1 MKSLDNPLAALIW
14 AIRFLCRHV
23 LYLGIVIPLVLVA
36 AFYLGPRIIALCGA
50 WFDPLTLVEPIAVS
64 DDFRHRGYTDQTL
77 QHVLVDTLSD
87 LRKEAESVT
96 PANDTEHV
104 LSEFKLPDITVPGT
118 GLSIRPL
125 IEFARTL
132 LKRDSSVYGT
142 VVGTPTSFAMMLTLR
157 DPDGRTVALGNGM
170 SPEAAA
176 QADASSE
183 SQALTHALRQ
193 AAMTILQHQSPLL
206 YASYLTQMEQK
217 RCLRGDAG
225 GAGGAGDAPCQF
237 DEMRERF
244 EQLAAGSGRDASG
257 ASKEDAAWALLAL
270 SKLDTYARDYEG
282 SIRHARRIV
291 DMSGELHAW
300 KKVRPWAYYNWG
312 VALADMGCY
321 QHAAE
326 VLERAVQLHKDYA
339 PAHNALARAWLGLAQ
354 MPALADASM
363 QPGTDYRTAAVNE
376 LRIAIAK
383 NPGYQEAYVNLGDAL
398 RLPSMKTGVV
408 SPAAMDDARDA
419 YRTAVALN
427 IDNAGRAYER
437 LEALHDS
444 TFMKVAARITRS
456 RAQCSTGMAR
466 SLLESWGCSDA
477 QIAAGA
483 DRNSAGMQPVA
494 MQPEARAKTCNKP
507 ELMLPSTAPT
517 NSVKARGAGI
527 IEVKNI
533 DTTPTPH
540 GATPAVDPV
549 RKAVAQQRG

>member
-50 WFDPLTLVEPIAVS
+50 WFDPMTLVEPIEVS
-64 DDFRHRGYTDQTL
+64 DDFKHRGYTDQTL
-77 QHVLVDTLSD
+77 QHLLVDTLSD

-142 VVGTPTSFAMMLTLR
+142 VVGTPSSFAMMLTLR
-157 DPDGRTVALGNGM
+157 DPDGRTVALGNGL
-170 SPEAAA
+170 SSEAAA
-176 QADASSE
+176 YADASSE
-183 SQALTHALRQ
+183 SQALTQALRQ

-217 RCLRGDAG
+217 RCLKGD
-225 GAGGAGDAPCQF
+225 AGDAPCQF
-237 DEMRERF
+237 DDMRERF

-270 SKLDTYARDYEG
+270 SKLDTYTRDYEG

-326 VLERAVQLHKDYA
+326 VLKRAVQLHKDYA

-354 MPALADASM
+354 MPALAGASM
-363 QPGTDYRTAAVNE
+363 QPGTEYIDYRAAAVNE

-398 RLPSMKTGVV
+398 RLPSSKTSLV
-408 SPAAMDDARDA
+408 SPAAMDEARDA

-427 IDNAGRAYER
+427 IDDAGRAYER

-444 TFMKVAARITRS
+444 AFMKVAARITRS

-477 QIAAGA
+477 QITAGA
-483 DRNSAGMQPVA
+483 DKDSTDMQPVA
-494 MQPEARAKTCNKP
+494 MQPEARAKACNKP
-507 ELMLPSTAPT
+507 ELMLPTTAPT

-533 DTTPTPH
+533 DATRAPH
-540 GATPAVDPV
+540 DATPAVDPV
-549 RKAVAQQRG
+549 RKTVAPQRG

>member
-50 WFDPLTLVEPIAVS
+50 WFDPMTLVEPIAVS
-64 DDFRHRGYTDQTL
+64 DDFKHRGYTDQTL
-77 QHVLVDTLSD
+77 QHVLVDTLGD

-118 GLSIRPL
+118 DLSIRPL

-142 VVGTPTSFAMMLTLR
+142 VVGTPSSFAMMLTLR
-157 DPDGRTVALGNGM
+157 DPDGRTVALGNGV

-176 QADASSE
+176 HADASSE

-217 RCLRGDAG
+217 RCLK
-225 GAGGAGDAPCQF
+225 GGAGDAPCQF
-237 DEMRERF
+237 DDMRERF
-244 EQLAAGSGRDASG
+244 ERLAAGSGRDATG

-321 QHAAE
+321 QHAAD
-326 VLERAVQLHKDYA
+326 VLKRAVQLHKDYA

-354 MPALADASM
+354 MPALAGASM
-363 QPGTDYRTAAVNE
+363 QSGTDYIDYRAAAVNE
-376 LRIAIAK
+376 LRVAIAK

-398 RLPSMKTGVV
+398 RLPSMKTGFV
-408 SPAAMDDARDA
+408 SPAAMDEARDA

-427 IDNAGRAYER
+427 IDDAGRAYER
-437 LEALHDS
+437 LQALHDS
-444 TFMKVAARITRS
+444 VFMKVAARITRG

-483 DRNSAGMQPVA
+483 DPNSASMQPVA
-494 MQPEARAKTCNKP
+494 MQPEARAKACNKP
-507 ELMLPSTAPT
+507 ELMLPTTAPT
-517 NSVKARGAGI
+517 NSVNARGTGI

-533 DTTPTPH
+533 DATPTPH
-540 GATPAVDPV
+540 DSTPAVDPV
-549 RKAVAQQRG
+549 RKTVAQQRG